1 MIKIFNDILWSVAL
15 VFLIGG
21 GIYFSLKL
29 KFPQFKFFS
38 LFRGLSSKSNG
49 ISPFKSLTVS
59 LAARIGVGSL
69 SGVALAIYIGGPG
82 SVLWMWVACLITSVN
97 AYCETYLGVKYQ
109 EYDGRNYQGGPAFY
123 IKKGLGNDVLAS
135 IYAILVIFAYA
146 IGFICI
152 QANTI
157 TVSISNLYGISTII
171 VAFILTF
178 IVMLSILK
186 GIDRIVNITSK
197 LVPFMGGMY
206 ILLSFIVIILN
217 YKSIPFIISDIFKS
231 AFNIKSFISGFLPTF
246 IIGIQR
252 GTFATEAGLGTGA
265 IATSCTNT
273 NDMIGLGLLQILGIY
288 FTVFVVCTSTA
299 IIILTSKYYNV
310 NFGSINGIELTNY
323 ALNYH
328 LGSGGSFVLILSVIM
343 FAYST
348 IVAGYYYGECNLKYL
363 IKNYRQ
369 CYSHILKFIVLLFL
383 FIGSIVK
390 SHIVWSFVDVLVAF
404 LAIINMYV
412 LFKLRK
418 EIVMDYS
425 KFKKIK

>member
-1 MIKIFNDILWSVAL
+1 MIKLVSDVLWSIAL
-15 VFLIGG
+15 VFLLGG
-21 GIYFSLKL
+21 GIYFSFKL

-38 LFRGLSSKSNG
+38 LFKGLSSKSNG

-69 SGVALAIYIGGPG
+69 AGVALAIYFGGPG
-82 SVLWMWVACLITSVN
+82 SVFWMWVACIITSIN

-109 EYDGRNYQGGPAFY
+109 ESDGRNYQGGPAFY
-123 IKKGLGNDVLAS
+123 IKNGLGNNVLAS
-135 IYAILVIFAYA
+135 IYAILVIFAYSA
-146 IGFICI
+146 GFICI

-157 TVSISNLYGISTII
+157 TVSITNLYGFPTVL
-171 VAFILTF
+171 VALVLTF
-178 IVMLSILK
+178 ISMISILK

-197 LVPFMGGMY
+197 LVPFMGAMY
-206 ILLSFIVIILN
+206 ILLGFAVIALN
-217 YKSIPFIISDIFKS
+217 YKSIPFVVINILKN
-231 AFNIKSFISGFLPTF
+231 AFNLRSFISGFLPTF

-273 NDMIGLGLLQILGIY
+273 NDMVGLGLLQILGIY

-299 IIILTSKYYNV
+299 IVILTSKYYNIV
-310 NFGSINGIELTNY
+310 FENMNGIELTNY

-328 LGSGGSFVLILSVIM
+328 LGRGGSFVLILSVIM
-343 FAYST
+343 LAYST

-363 IKNYRQ
+363 IKNYKKW
-369 CYSHILKFIVLLFL
+369 HIYLLKLIVLIFL
-383 FIGSIVK
+383 FAGSIVK
-390 SHIVWSFVDVLVAF
+390 SHLVWNMVDMLVAL

-418 EIVMDYS
+418 DIVSDYY
-425 KFKKIK
+425 KFKKNK